1 MPAVQPQQSV
11 PSNNQMGIQ
20 ANFDIQKITE
30 TVEQFA
36 GRIIE
41 TERIFRKELEEKM
54 EQKLLVEVQHRQ
66 NLIEEAYKQERLRY
80 HEEIQHL
87 KVLCVFCGS
96 ASMLTMLSSV
106 VASQGIARR
115 ATGIPTTKGSN

>member
-1 MPAVQPQQSV
+1 MPAQPQQSAAQ
-11 PSNNQMGIQ
+11 NNQMGIQ

-87 KVLCVFCGS
+87 KVNSYFIHRCQF
-96 ASMLTMLSSV
+96 
-106 VASQGIARR
+106 
-115 ATGIPTTKGSN
+115 

>member
-1 MPAVQPQQSV
+1 LGNSL
-11 PSNNQMGIQ
+11 GIQ

-41 TERIFRKELEEKM
+41 TERLFRKELEDKM

-66 NLIEEAYKQERLRY
+66 NLIEEAYKQESLRY
-80 HEEIQHL
+80 HEEIQQL
-87 KVLCVFCGS
+87 KVFFINFFLAINFF
-96 ASMLTMLSSV
+96 
-106 VASQGIARR
+106 
-115 ATGIPTTKGSN
+115 